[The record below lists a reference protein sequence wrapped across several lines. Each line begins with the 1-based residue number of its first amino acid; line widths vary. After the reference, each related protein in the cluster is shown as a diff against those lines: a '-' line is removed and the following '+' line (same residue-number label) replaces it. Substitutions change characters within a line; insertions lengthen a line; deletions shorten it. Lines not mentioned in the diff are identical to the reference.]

1 LRGLL
6 AGGQITVAVA
16 LLVMSGLLLRSLLA
30 AQSMDP
36 GFRTSG
42 MLFVNMAQDEGTT
55 TPEQRLAFHHALQG
69 RVLALPGVR
78 AVSYVSA
85 LPLGAG
91 AGRRSFGIEGYRPAP
106 AEEMEIN
113 WTDAGPGYLDAMG
126 TALLSG
132 RDFRESD
139 GPGAPRV
146 AVVNEAFA
154 RRYLNGV
161 DPIGKR
167 LSRGGDDPYE
177 MEIIGLAADGKYRSL
192 GEEPL
197 PFVYLA
203 LDQTASTFLTLIV
216 HAPGRVG
223 TIDDAV
229 REIVAEVEPDA
240 AITNV
245 VTADQHL
252 SFALMPQR
260 AGAWLLGLFG
270 LLGLGLAS
278 LGIYGVMAYAV
289 SRRSREIG
297 VRLAIGA
304 RPTDIVRMVVR
315 QGMAVAAIGAVVGLA
330 IAAGLSRLL
339 EFLLFGIEPLD
350 PATFI
355 GAAAVVAG
363 VTFLANWVPARRCSG
378 INPVAVLRED

>member
-1 LRGLL
+1 
-6 AGGQITVAVA
+6 
-16 LLVMSGLLLRSLLA
+16 M
-30 AQSMDP
+30 
-36 GFRTSG
+36 
-42 MLFVNMAQDEGTT
+42 
-55 TPEQRLAFHHALQG
+55 
-69 RVLALPGVR
+69 
-78 AVSYVSA
+78 
-85 LPLGAG
+85 
-91 AGRRSFGIEGYRPAP
+91 
-106 AEEMEIN
+106 EEMEIN

-132 RDFRESD
+132 RDIRESD

-167 LSRGGDDPYE
+167 LSRGGDGPYE
-177 MEIIGLAADGKYRSL
+177 MEIIGLAGDGKYRSL

-203 LDQTASTFLTLIV
+203 LDQTASIFFTLIV
-216 HAPGRVG
+216 HSPGRVG

-229 REIVAEVEPDA
+229 RQIVVEIEPDA

-270 LLGLGLAS
+270 LLGLALAS

-315 QGMAVAAIGAVVGLA
+315 QGMAVAAIGAVAGLA

-363 VTFLANWVPARRCSG
+363 VTFLANWVPARRSTSVS
-378 INPVAVLRED
+378 PFAVLRGD